1 MEIRKVAVLGCGL
14 MGSQIAMQVA
24 ISGYDVVCY
33 TPVEAEI
40 QSAIKFSEGWFE
52 KSIAK
57 EKITEDLA
65 KESFKRLTYATDLA
79 TCVKDA
85 DLVIEAVVELLDVKR
100 AVLKE
105 IDALTPD
112 HTIFASNSSYIVSSR
127 FADAVKRPERVLNLH
142 FFNPALVMKL
152 VEIVKG
158 PHVSDEVVEVM
169 IKFVESIDKLPVV
182 VEKEIH
188 GFIVNRF
195 FDAITREAC
204 YLYDMGIA
212 SVESIDIAV
221 KNGLSHPMG
230 PFELLD
236 MVGIDLQYYALSER
250 YKDTGDPADKP
261 SPALVEQ
268 YAKKQFG
275 RKTKKG
281 FYDYE

>member
-1 MEIRKVAVLGCGL
+1 MEIQKVAVIGCGL

-24 ISGYDVVCY
+24 LSGYDVVCY
-33 TPVEAEI
+33 TPVEDEI
-40 QSAIKFSEGWFE
+40 KRAQEFAKGWFE

-57 EKITEDLA
+57 EKITEALA
-65 KESFKRLTYATDLA
+65 KESSERLTYTTDLE
-79 TCVKDA
+79 TCVRQA

-100 AVLKE
+100 SILKE

-127 FADAVKRPERVLNLH
+127 FADVVKHPERVLNLH

-152 VEIVKG
+152 VEIVRG
-158 PHVSDEVVEVM
+158 PHVSDEIVEAMVA
-169 IKFVESIDKLPVV
+169 FVESIGKMPVV

-188 GFIVNRF
+188 GFIVNRI
-195 FDAITREAC
+195 FDAITKEAC

-212 SVESIDIAV
+212 SVESIDVAV

-236 MVGIDLQYYALSER
+236 LIGIDLQYYALSER
-250 YKDTGDPADKP
+250 YKDTGNPMDKP

-268 YAKKQFG
+268 YAKRQFG